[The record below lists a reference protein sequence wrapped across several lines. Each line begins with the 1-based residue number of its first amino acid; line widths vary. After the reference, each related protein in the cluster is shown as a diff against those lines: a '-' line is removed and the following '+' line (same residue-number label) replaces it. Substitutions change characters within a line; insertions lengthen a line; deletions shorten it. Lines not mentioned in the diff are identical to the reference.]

1 MFGRVIYTPL
11 ICFKFFD
18 PMNFVF
24 SLLTLNIYFWVVLHS
39 AWCWKKA
46 KHTLKILRCSH
57 IRFLKDV
64 WPFFN
69 IPHERVI
76 ITSICYSFSL
86 STFLENTIVV
96 VTTAVTLV
104 GNDENSY
111 KYLFCGF
118 LVAFAITLILL
129 LLLCVVL
136 FRLQQKTNTEIDG
149 LEKNGHIAN
158 GHISWFKKYK
168 MNRNDSASRELIK
181 QKNRN
186 QVYKDTTTEMNER
199 KVWQKVLVNLWKV
212 KFSSFGKILLI
223 QGAGRFW
230 KPCVTA
236 ILSCVW
242 FLSFALKTI
251 ETWMEELCFCLHK
264 AKEWEFATDTSSL
277 ERWSSLWKM
286 RN

>member
-1 MFGRVIYTPL
+1 MMLKKGQTY
-11 ICFKFFD
+11 FK
-18 PMNFVF
+18 NLAVF
-24 SLLTLNIYFWVVLHS
+24 THMI
-39 AWCWKKA
+39 
-46 KHTLKILRCSH
+46 
-57 IRFLKDV
+57 LKDV

-96 VTTAVTLV
+96 VTTAVPLV
-104 GNDENSY
+104 ANEENSY

-136 FRLQQKTNTEIDG
+136 FRLQQKKNTEIDG

-186 QVYKDTTTEMNER
+186 QVYKDTTTEMTER
-199 KVWQKVLVNLWKV
+199 KV
-212 KFSSFGKILLI
+212 
-223 QGAGRFW
+223 
-230 KPCVTA
+230 
-236 ILSCVW
+236 
-242 FLSFALKTI
+242 
-251 ETWMEELCFCLHK
+251 
-264 AKEWEFATDTSSL
+264 
-277 ERWSSLWKM
+277 
-286 RN
+286 